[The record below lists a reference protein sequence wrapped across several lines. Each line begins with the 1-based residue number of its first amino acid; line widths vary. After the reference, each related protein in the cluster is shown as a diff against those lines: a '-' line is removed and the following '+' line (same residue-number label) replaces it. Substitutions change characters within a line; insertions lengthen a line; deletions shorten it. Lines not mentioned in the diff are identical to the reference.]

1 MMNKEDIM
9 ILKAALLY
17 IIKKSEEKHYDV
29 YGIVKIAFYAQ
40 QIHLSS
46 SGLPLF
52 NDEICALPFGPVPS
66 IIYNILKLA
75 RGDEREIEYHQSDGL
90 LEVSASIG
98 WNNKHYFAKENPNL
112 DYLSV
117 SDIQALDEAIERV
130 SKMSV
135 NDILSDTHGKE
146 WERAFNSKKRG
157 KKVMDLIKIA
167 EEGGADKDTLVYLK
181 EYLELEKALG

>member
-52 NDEICALPFGPVPS
+52 IDEIWPFF
-66 IIYNILKLA
+66 IRWQQRL
-75 RGDEREIEYHQSDGL
+75 
-90 LEVSASIG
+90 
-98 WNNKHYFAKENPNL
+98 
-112 DYLSV
+112 
-117 SDIQALDEAIERV
+117 
-130 SKMSV
+130 
-135 NDILSDTHGKE
+135 
-146 WERAFNSKKRG
+146 
-157 KKVMDLIKIA
+157 LIK
-167 EEGGADKDTLVYLK
+167 L
-181 EYLELEKALG
+181 